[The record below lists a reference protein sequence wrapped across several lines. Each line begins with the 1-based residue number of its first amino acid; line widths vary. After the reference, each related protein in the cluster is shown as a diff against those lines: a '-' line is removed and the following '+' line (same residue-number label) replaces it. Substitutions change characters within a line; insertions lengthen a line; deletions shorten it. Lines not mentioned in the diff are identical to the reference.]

1 MLEGGNELSRKR
13 APDEQWIS
21 LHGDLVGVYREGD
34 NEIILVLV
42 DARAREPISYTTESP
57 ETVIEDLREAGSFQ
71 VVHTALANIDE
82 IIRYMSIEHAK
93 ELASIMLAN
102 NQIYGIAQ
110 DDDVA
115 QLASELFELLDSNS
129 ETELAGEIKE
139 RYQLNLL
146 TTRQVAE
153 LPF

>member
-1 MLEGGNELSRKR
+1 
-13 APDEQWIS
+13 
-21 LHGDLVGVYREGD
+21 
-34 NEIILVLV
+34 
-42 DARAREPISYTTESP
+42 
-57 ETVIEDLREAGSFQ
+57 
-71 VVHTALANIDE
+71 
-82 IIRYMSIEHAK
+82 MSIEHAK